1 MSSADDWTAELAIIA
16 GTEDYFYKTFQPI
29 IDACCVCMFVQIYLL
44 LCYPSFF
51 LIITVR
57 NEVAKVMFLHLSVI
71 LFTGG
76 GYLGRYPSWTGTPSR
91 ADTPPRP
98 GTPLGR
104 YTPRTG
110 TPARP
115 GTPPGRYTP
124 GRYTPRTRYTPR
136 AGKPPRDQVHPLGAD
151 TATVADG
158 THPTG
163 MHFYLSVC
171 PCVWLPLI
179 LSSIPHLAWCM

>member
-1 MSSADDWTAELAIIA
+1 
-16 GTEDYFYKTFQPI
+16 
-29 IDACCVCMFVQIYLL
+29 MFVQIYLL

-76 GYLGRYPSWTGTPSR
+76 GTWAGTPPGQVHPR

-98 GTPLGR
+98 GAPLLGR
-104 YTPRTG
+104 YTPQTG
-110 TPARP
+110 TP
-115 GTPPGRYTP
+115 
-124 GRYTPRTRYTPR
+124 PRQVHPRQVHPQARYTPR
-136 AGKPPRDQVHPLGAD
+136 AGTPPGP
-151 TATVADG
+151 G
-158 THPTG
+158 TPPGSRYGYCCG
-163 MHFYLSVC
+163 MHSCLSVC

-179 LSSIPHLAWCM
+179 PGSIPRLAWCMLVPSRHARLPTRSPPSLHAVTPHSL